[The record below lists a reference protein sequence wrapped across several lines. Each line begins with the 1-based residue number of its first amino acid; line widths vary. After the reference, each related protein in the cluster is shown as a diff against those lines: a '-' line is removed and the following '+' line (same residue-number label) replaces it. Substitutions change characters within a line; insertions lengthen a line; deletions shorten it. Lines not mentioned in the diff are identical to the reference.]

1 MYKDIPFDVKNIDSN
16 LTTSQNDADDNDTH
30 QQATSNN
37 VTTDSDPAL
46 KFDARENDNLNSN
59 GEENDDPLNEYRAPV
74 CETCLESIIPNY
86 PVVNAQVKRSIRSP
100 SERSSS
106 V

>member
-1 MYKDIPFDVKNIDSN
+1 M
-16 LTTSQNDADDNDTH
+16 QNDADDNDTH
-30 QQATSNN
+30 QHATSNN

-46 KFDARENDNLNSN
+46 EFGARENDKLTSD
-59 GEENDDPLNEYRAPV
+59 EVENDELVNEYRAPV
-74 CETCLESIIPNY
+74 YETCLESIIPNY

>member
-1 MYKDIPFDVKNIDSN
+1 MLI
-16 LTTSQNDADDNDTH
+16 TTLQLCKIMQTIMIHINMLHQTMSQ
-30 QQATSNN
+30 QIK
-37 VTTDSDPAL
+37 DPAL
-46 KFDARENDNLNSN
+46 EFGARENDKLTSD
-59 GEENDDPLNEYRAPV
+59 EVENDEPVNEYRAPV

>member
-1 MYKDIPFDVKNIDSN
+1 MMQTIMIHINK
-16 LTTSQNDADDNDTH
+16 LH
-30 QQATSNN
+30 Q
-37 VTTDSDPAL
+37 TTDSDPAL
-46 KFDARENDNLNSN
+46 EYDVRESNKSNSN
-59 GEENDDPLNEYRAPV
+59 EEENDDPLNECRAPV

-86 PVVNAQVKRSIRSP
+86 PVVNAQVKRPIGSP